1 MAETI
6 KLEIEKRV
14 AAGSAAARRLRNEGI
29 VPGTIS
35 TEKGVA
41 ESVQF
46 NGHGFD
52 MILKRHRGE
61 NLVIDLHTGDGAPRK
76 VLLKEVQHDPVYDKV
91 LHADFVE
98 VSLTRK
104 IRVDVTLVLTGEPIG
119 VREQGGMLDQL
130 LREVEVEC
138 LAADIPEIIE
148 LDVSA
153 MSIGNVLR
161 VSDLKVPASLH
172 ILTGVEVAV
181 ASVIL
186 PRMEEEKPAE
196 EAAAEGAEPEVVGE
210 KEKKEKEGEAAAQ
223 PEKGKEKGDKA
234 APKAEKAE
242 KAEKKGG
249 KEKAK

>member
-6 KLEIEKRV
+6 KLEIGTRV
-14 AAGSAAARRLRNEGI
+14 ASGSAAARRLRNTGV

-46 NGHGFD
+46 DGHVFD

-61 NLVIDLHTGDGAPRK
+61 NLVIDLSAGGGAPRK
-76 VLLKEVQHDPVYDKV
+76 VLLKEVQHDPVYGKV

-104 IRVDVTLVLTGEPIG
+104 IRVDVTLSLVGEPIG

-138 LAADIPEIIE
+138 LAVDIPEVIE
-148 LDVSA
+148 LDVSG
-153 MSIGNVLR
+153 MSIGHVLR
-161 VSDLKVPASLH
+161 ISDIKVPAN
-172 ILTGVEVAV
+172 LTMVTGPEVAV

-186 PRMEEEKPAE
+186 PRMEEEKPE
-196 EAAAEGAEPEVVGE
+196 EAVAAEGAEPEVVGE
-210 KEKKEKEGEAAAQ
+210 KDKKEKEGEAAAA
-223 PEKGKEKGDKA
+223 PEKGKEK
-234 APKAEKAE
+234 AEKPE
-242 KAEKKGG
+242 KGEKKGA